1 VSQLH
6 SGRPRANSLAAL
18 IAALL
23 VFAILNAACHN
34 DDNNPS
40 PATYSV
46 GGTVSGLISGKSV
59 VLQNNG
65 GDDRTVAAN
74 GPFSFPTALADG
86 AAYSVTVST
95 PPAGMA
101 CPITGG
107 TGTIAAA
114 DVTSVVVACVDVTTG
129 LDPTFGPGG
138 AGFVTRDGGGNTDDS
153 GNEMTFDG
161 SGRILVAGHS
171 VDAATGAYQMALWRL
186 NTDGTPDGGF
196 GSGGLALHPG
206 EAVAGTGVP
215 EVIGS
220 SVQVDGSGRIVVAG
234 YDIDA
239 AGNWGVAVWRF
250 LSSGA
255 PDPAFGTN
263 GLVRSINPQ
272 SAGVGVAIDGSQRI
286 VVSGF
291 SWNGTDW
298 DEAVWRFLGDGTPD
312 SSFNGTGYASQNS
325 SSGSGG
331 TFGEDIG
338 VGVSIDGSGR
348 ILVAGYS
355 SNASGNQ
362 DMTVWRYTSAG
373 VLDAS
378 FAGTGIFRHDNAA
391 GGGGNDV
398 GRTIAFDATGRI
410 VVVGWSPSSAG
421 GDDLALW
428 RLTAAGTLDPAFHGR
443 GFVTRNGTA
452 SGNGVD
458 TGRDV
463 VIDGAGRILAT
474 GESTTPAGDLDMVV
488 WRFLADGTP
497 DVTFGGAGYFVQG
510 GAAGAV
516 SGNDA
521 GRGIGIDGSSR
532 IVVAGRSL
540 TAAATLDMAVWRVV
554 P

>member
-1 VSQLH
+1 MSQLH
-6 SGRPRANSLAAL
+6 SGRRRADSLAAL

-34 DDNNPS
+34 EDNNPS
-40 PATYSV
+40 AATYSV
-46 GGTVSGLISGKSV
+46 GGTVSGLISGKSL

-65 GDDRTVAAN
+65 RDDRTVAAN
-74 GPFSFPTALADG
+74 GPFAFPTALANG
-86 AAYSVTVST
+86 AAYSVAVST
-95 PPAGMA
+95 RPVGMA

-107 TGTIAAA
+107 SGTMAAA
-114 DVTSVVVACVDVTTG
+114 DVTTVVVACVDVTTS
-129 LDPTFGPGG
+129 LDPNFGPGG
-138 AGFVTRDGGGNTDDS
+138 VGYTTLDGGSNADDS

-161 SGRILVAGHS
+161 SGRIVVAGHS
-171 VDAATGAYQMALWRL
+171 VDGTGAYQMALWRL
-186 NTDGTPDGGF
+186 TTDGTPDGGF
-196 GSGGLALHPG
+196 GSGGLVLHPG
-206 EAVAGTGVP
+206 EVVAGAEVP
-215 EVIGS
+215 QVIGS
-220 SVQVDGSGRIVVAG
+220 SVRVDGSGRIVVAG

-250 LSSGA
+250 LSTGT

-263 GLVRSINPQ
+263 GFVRSIGSQ

-291 SWNGTDW
+291 SWNGLDW
-298 DEAVWRFLGDGTPD
+298 DEAVWRFLDDGTPD
-312 SSFNGTGYASQNS
+312 SSFNGTGFASQNS
-325 SSGSGG
+325 SAGSG
-331 TFGEDIG
+331 TAMGEDIG

-355 SNASGNQ
+355 SNAAGNQ
-362 DMTVWRYTSAG
+362 DMTVWRYTTGGA
-373 VLDAS
+373 LDAT
-378 FAGTGIFRHDNAA
+378 FAGTGVFRHDNAA

-398 GRTIAFDATGRI
+398 GRTIAFDSQGRI

-421 GDDLALW
+421 GDDFALW
-428 RLTAAGTLDPAFHGR
+428 RLTATGTLDLTFNGQ

-452 SGNGVD
+452 GGNGVD

-463 VIDGAGRILAT
+463 MIDGAGRIVAT
-474 GESTTPAGDLDMVV
+474 GESTTAAGDLDMVV
-488 WRFLADGTP
+488 WRFLPDGTP
-497 DVTFGGAGYFVQG
+497 DVVFGGAGYLVEG

-516 SGNDA
+516 AGNDA
-521 GRGIGIDGSSR
+521 GRGLGIDGSSR
-532 IVVAGRSL
+532 IVVAGRSA

>member
-1 VSQLH
+1 MLFFV
-6 SGRPRANSLAAL
+6 AL
-18 IAALL
+18 T
-23 VFAILNAACHN
+23 ACHN

-46 GGTVSGLISGKSV
+46 GGTASGLTAGTSV
-59 VLQNNG
+59 ALQNNG
-65 GDDRTVAAN
+65 GDDLTVGTN
-74 GPFSFPTALADG
+74 GPFAFPTRLSSG
-86 AAYSVTVST
+86 AGYNVTVLT

-107 TGTIAAA
+107 SGTVAAA
-114 DVTSVVVACVDVTTG
+114 DVTSIGVACVDVTTS

-138 AGFVTRDGGGNTDDS
+138 VGFVTRDGGANSDDS

-161 SGRILVAGHS
+161 SGRIIVAGHS
-171 VDAATGAYQMALWRL
+171 VEPATGAYQMALWRL

-196 GSGGLALHPG
+196 GNGGQVLHPG
-206 EAVAGTGVP
+206 EVVAGTEVP
-215 EVIGS
+215 QVTGS

-250 LSSGA
+250 LASGA

-263 GLVRSINPQ
+263 GFARSISPQ

-291 SWNGTDW
+291 SWNGSDW

-325 SSGSGG
+325 SSGTGSAM
-331 TFGEDIG
+331 GEDIG

-355 SNASGNQ
+355 SNSAGNQ
-362 DMTVWRYTSAG
+362 DMTVWRYTTAG
-373 VLDAS
+373 ALDAT
-378 FAGTGIFRHDNAA
+378 FAGAGIFRHDNAA

-421 GDDLALW
+421 GDDFALW
-428 RLTAAGTLDPAFHGR
+428 RLTVAGTLDPTFNGQ

-452 SGNGVD
+452 GGNGVD

-463 VIDGAGRILAT
+463 VIDGAGRIVAT
-474 GESTTPAGDLDMVV
+474 GESTTAAGDLDMVV

-497 DVTFGGAGYFVQG
+497 DVIFGGAGYLVEG

-516 SGNDA
+516 GGNDA

-540 TAAATLDMAVWRVV
+540 TPAATLDMAAWRVV

>member
-6 SGRPRANSLAAL
+6 SGRRRADSLTAL

-23 VFAILNAACHN
+23 VLALLNAACNN
-34 DDNNPS
+34 DDNTPS

-46 GGTVSGLISGKSV
+46 GGTVSGLVSGKSL

-74 GPFSFPTALADG
+74 GPFTFPTALANG
-86 AAYSVTVST
+86 ATYSVAVST
-95 PPAGMA
+95 RPAGMA

-107 TGTIAAA
+107 SGTVAAA
-114 DVTSVVVACVDVTTG
+114 DVTTVMVSCVDVTTT

-138 AGFVTRDGGGNTDDS
+138 AGFVTLDGGSNADDS

-161 SGRILVAGHS
+161 SGRIVVAGHS
-171 VDAATGAYQMALWRL
+171 VDGTGAYQMALWRL
-186 NTDGTPDGGF
+186 STDGTPDGGF
-196 GSGGLALHPG
+196 GNGGLVLHPG
-206 EAVAGTGVP
+206 EVVAGTGVP
-215 EVIGS
+215 QVIGS
-220 SVQVDGSGRIVVAG
+220 SVRVDGSGRIVVAG

-250 LSSGA
+250 LSTGT

-263 GLVRSINPQ
+263 GLVRSIGSQ
-272 SAGVGVAIDGSQRI
+272 SAGVGVAIDGNQNI

-291 SWNGTDW
+291 SWNGMDW
-298 DEAVWRFLGDGTPD
+298 DEAVWRFLDDGTPD
-312 SSFNGTGYASQNS
+312 SSFNGTGFASQNS
-325 SSGSGG
+325 SAGSG
-331 TFGEDIG
+331 TAMGEDIG

-362 DMTVWRYTSAG
+362 DMTVWRYTTAG
-373 VLDAS
+373 ALDAS

-391 GGGGNDV
+391 GGSGNDV
-398 GRTIAFDATGRI
+398 GRTIAFDALGRI

-421 GDDLALW
+421 GDDFALW
-428 RLTAAGTLDPAFHGR
+428 RLTATGTLDLTFNGQ

-452 SGNGVD
+452 GGNGVD

-463 VIDGAGRILAT
+463 VIDGSGRIVAT
-474 GESTTPAGDLDMVV
+474 GESTTAAGDLDMVI

-497 DVTFGGAGYFVQG
+497 DVIFGGAGYLLED
-510 GAAGAV
+510 GAAGAAG
-516 SGNDA
+516 GNDA

-532 IVVAGRSL
+532 IVVAGRS
-540 TAAATLDMAVWRVV
+540 TTPAATLDMAAWRVV

>member
-6 SGRPRANSLAAL
+6 SGRRRADSLTAL

-23 VFAILNAACHN
+23 VLALLNAACNN
-34 DDNNPS
+34 DDNTPS

-46 GGTVSGLISGKSV
+46 GGTVSGLVSGKSL

-74 GPFSFPTALADG
+74 GPFTFPTALANG
-86 AAYSVTVST
+86 ATYSVAVST
-95 PPAGMA
+95 RPAGMA

-107 TGTIAAA
+107 SGTVAAA
-114 DVTSVVVACVDVTTG
+114 DVTTVMVSCVDVTTT

-138 AGFVTRDGGGNTDDS
+138 AGFVTLDGGSNADDS

-161 SGRILVAGHS
+161 SGRIVVAGHS
-171 VDAATGAYQMALWRL
+171 VDGTGAYQMALWRL
-186 NTDGTPDGGF
+186 STDGTPDGGF
-196 GSGGLALHPG
+196 GNGGLVLHPG
-206 EAVAGTGVP
+206 EVVAGTGVP
-215 EVIGS
+215 QVIGS
-220 SVQVDGSGRIVVAG
+220 SVRVDGSGRIVVAG

-250 LSSGA
+250 LSTGT

-263 GLVRSINPQ
+263 GLVRSIGSQ
-272 SAGVGVAIDGSQRI
+272 SAGVGVAIDGNQNI

-291 SWNGTDW
+291 SWNGMDW
-298 DEAVWRFLGDGTPD
+298 DEAVWRFLDDGTPD
-312 SSFNGTGYASQNS
+312 SSFNGTGFASQNS
-325 SSGSGG
+325 SAGSG
-331 TFGEDIG
+331 TAMGEDIG

-355 SNASGNQ
+355 SNAAGNQ
-362 DMTVWRYTSAG
+362 DMTVWRYTTAG
-373 VLDAS
+373 ALDAS

-391 GGGGNDV
+391 GGSGNDV
-398 GRTIAFDATGRI
+398 GRTIAFDALGRI

-421 GDDLALW
+421 GDDFALW
-428 RLTAAGTLDPAFHGR
+428 RLMATGTLDLTFNGQ

-452 SGNGVD
+452 GGNGVD

-463 VIDGAGRILAT
+463 VIDGSGRIVAT
-474 GESTTPAGDLDMVV
+474 GESTTAAGDLDMVI

-497 DVTFGGAGYFVQG
+497 DVIFGGAGYLLED
-510 GAAGAV
+510 GAAGAAG
-516 SGNDA
+516 GNDA

-532 IVVAGRSL
+532 IVVAGRS
-540 TAAATLDMAVWRVV
+540 TTPAATLDMAAWRVV